1 MYEIQYT
8 TPFSSFP
15 IKIDE
20 IWNDLTLAQNV
31 LIKYRKSDPNYKW
44 EIIDEDGQI
53 TIFFEPN
60 TCYNINV
67 LEGLIVND
75 ITCQDD
81 IITFFTSKGVF
92 EMRHIQDCCET
103 VTLEDVCGDL
113 SDLIGTTIIQ
123 SGERTNK
130 GTNPSDSE
138 TWTFYHISTKKGTV
152 TLRWYGT
159 SNGCYSEEVDFIYIG

>member
-20 IWNDLTLAQNV
+20 VWDDLSLAQRV
-31 LIKYRKSDPNYKW
+31 LIKYQESDPSYKW
-44 EIIDEDGQI
+44 EILDEDGRSML
-53 TIFFEPN
+53 FFVPGN
-60 TCYNINV
+60 AYNVSV

-75 ITCQDD
+75 ITCGND

-92 EMRHIQDCCET
+92 EMRHLQDCCET
-103 VTLEDVCGDL
+103 VTLEDVCGEL
-113 SDLIGTTIIQ
+113 SDLIGTPIIQ
-123 SGERTNK
+123 SNERTNK
-130 GTNPSDSE
+130 GTKPSESE

-159 SNGCYSEEVDFIYIG
+159 SNGYYSEGVDFIYIG